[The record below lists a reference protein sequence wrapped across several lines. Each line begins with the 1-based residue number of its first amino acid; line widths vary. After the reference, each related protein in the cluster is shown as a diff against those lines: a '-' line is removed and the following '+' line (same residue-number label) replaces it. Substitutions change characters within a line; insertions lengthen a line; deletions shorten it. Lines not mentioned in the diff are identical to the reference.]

1 MSTISTDS
9 FAERPPKLWDK
20 IKASPLAD
28 NPLLLGVAGIGFA
41 VSFQTI
47 SHEATLHHMP
57 GASPLYPVGIDIG
70 ILALVLEARHLA
82 KRRRSDLVPRV
93 IAWAL
98 SLGTIYVNVHGSPP
112 HDWLGRTLHAIMP
125 ALWIV
130 FLELTRY
137 RQRADIRKSEQV
149 DPVPLVRWLL
159 DPWGTA
165 KLKRR
170 MVLQNVQSYRLAAA
184 LEDARHH
191 MRDLA
196 VAHYGG
202 WLRYLLKAPA
212 LLRTNIR
219 KGRLGDEVTAAV
231 ADAIQWGR
239 AGGWEAVVIATVARA
254 VLAGDALK
262 DALRQSDGAQ
272 AELTTEP
279 ADQVQAEPVGSGQGR
294 RPEPVQDDSS
304 SGSGH
309 SQRSGPRRRR
319 RGRRGGSASS
329 GDVTT
334 ALEIVKMKAANPN
347 MKNVDIGRNLNV
359 SGSYV
364 GRILNRP
371 PILGPDQQA
380 TLASGE

>member
-1 MSTISTDS
+1 MSTLSVEPLTES
-9 FAERPPKLWDK
+9 PPRLWDK

-57 GASPLYPVGIDIG
+57 GWSPLYPIGVDVGILSLI
-70 ILALVLEARHLA
+70 LEARHLA
-82 KRRRSDLVPRV
+82 KRHRSDLVPRAL
-93 IAWAL
+93 AWAL

-137 RQRADIRKSEQV
+137 RQRADIRTSEQV
-149 DPVPLVRWLL
+149 DPIPLVRWLL

-184 LEDARHH
+184 LEDARRH

-202 WLRYLLKAPA
+202 RLRYLLKAPE

-219 KGRLGDEVTAAV
+219 KGRLGDKVTAAV
-231 ADAIQWGR
+231 AEAIQWGR
-239 AGGWEAVVIATVARA
+239 TGGWETVVIATVARA
-254 VLAGDALK
+254 ALAGDALK
-262 DALRQSDGAQ
+262 DAIRHERNSARP
-272 AELTTEP
+272 ELTRQAPGELLGEP
-279 ADQVQAEPVGSGQGR
+279 GGSGQDDQR
-294 RPEPVQDDSS
+294 EPVQGSGG

-309 SQRSGPRRRR
+309 TQRSGRSRRR
-319 RGRRGGSASS
+319 RGRRGGSAPSNEVSTAMES
-329 GDVTT
+329 G
-334 ALEIVKMKAANPN
+334 
-347 MKNVDIGRNLNV
+347 
-359 SGSYV
+359 
-364 GRILNRP
+364 IL
-371 PILGPDQQA
+371 
-380 TLASGE
+380 